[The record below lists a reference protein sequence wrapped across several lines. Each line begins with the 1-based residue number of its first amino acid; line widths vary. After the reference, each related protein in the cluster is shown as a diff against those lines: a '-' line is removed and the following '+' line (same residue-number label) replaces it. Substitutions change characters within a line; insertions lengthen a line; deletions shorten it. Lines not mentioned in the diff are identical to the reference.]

1 MQDSVCLDMEVGE
14 VVEGMCKEWKMG
26 KLPYILPVLDFVI
39 LSILQQEGQKVP
51 RNNEISD
58 VSNF

>member
-1 MQDSVCLDMEVGE
+1 MGE
-14 VVEGMCKEWKMG
+14 VVKEMCKEWKRG
-26 KLPYILPVLDFVI
+26 KSPNILPVLDFVI
-39 LSILQQEGQKVP
+39 LSILQKEGQKVP